1 MNSESDMFDMSV
13 SSIFE
18 DKKTGNRY
26 AFVIFKDNGRT
37 AEGKIPECSIISSE
51 GFSDEDLEKLKKYMK
66 NNLPKLKEMAA
77 SVDVLK
83 AFMK

>member
-18 DKKTGNRY
+18 DKKTGSRY
-26 AFVIFKDNGRT
+26 AFVTFNDNGRT

-51 GFSDEDLEKLKKYMK
+51 GFSDEDLEKLKEYMK